1 MGDIYLVILWR
12 DTMYIFDTNVH
23 VKHSEDRWYPPG
35 ALYLYTGS
43 NDNKTK

>member
-1 MGDIYLVILWR
+1 MSDIYLVILWR

-35 ALYLYTGS
+35 ARELSLQWFE
-43 NDNKTK
+43 